1 MKPGSR
7 QAGSIAVAI
16 CTLALL
22 LSACASV
29 QRATYSADEAKRARI
44 DGFGAI
50 RMWADASPE
59 TFNVASFKPRP
70 QPNRPFAYLALSG
83 GGGDGAFGAG
93 ILNGWS
99 ESGARP
105 EFTIVSGVSTGALI
119 APFAFLG
126 PAYDPTLKEMYTS
139 GLASSFAAS
148 PNALGAVFGSALFDN
163 QPLRDAISRYAT
175 AELLEAIAREHAKGR
190 RLFVV
195 TTDLDAGRPV
205 LWNMGEIASAR
216 TPQALALFRQVLT
229 ASASVPVAFPPS
241 LIAASSDGKP
251 IEEMHVD
258 GGVSTQVF
266 TFPDRLLM
274 QPDGSRRMA
283 APKPAIYIIMNG
295 RISTE
300 FQPVEN
306 STKAI
311 AIRSLG
317 MKSKREIQGYLS
329 ATYQFAKHNGLAFNM
344 TAIDSSVP
352 EGPGVGFDTD
362 YMRSLYALGYDSAR
376 SGQFW
381 VQTPAPPR
389 S

>member
-1 MKPGSR
+1 VRPCPR
-7 QAGSIAVAI
+7 RAGVTAAI
-16 CTLALL
+16 CALALL
-22 LSACASV
+22 VSACASV
-29 QRATYSADEAKRARI
+29 QRATYSADDAKRATI
-44 DGFGAI
+44 DGFGPV
-50 RMWADASPE
+50 RMWADESFDA
-59 TFNVASFKPRP
+59 ASFKPRP
-70 QPNRPFAYLALSG
+70 QPNRPFAYLAISG

-99 ESGARP
+99 ESGTRP

-148 PNALGAVFGSALFDN
+148 PNALRAVFGSSIFDG
-163 QPLRDAISRYAT
+163 QPLRDAISHYT
-175 AELLEAIAREHAKGR
+175 TPELLEAIAREHAKGR

-195 TTDLDAGRPV
+195 TTDLDAARPV
-205 LWNMGEIASAR
+205 LWNMGEIASVR

-241 LIAASSDGKP
+241 LIAASADGKP

-274 QPDGSRRMA
+274 QPGSSRRMA
-283 APKPAIYIIMNG
+283 SPAPAVYVIMNG

-306 STKAI
+306 SAKAI

-317 MKSKREIQGYLS
+317 MKSKREVLSYLS

-344 TAIDSSVP
+344 TAIDSSIP
-352 EGPGVGFDTD
+352 EGQGVGFDTD
-362 YMRSLYALGYDSAR
+362 YMRSLYALGYDTAR
-376 SGQFW
+376 SGRIW
-381 VQTPAPPR
+381 IQTPPVPR

>member
-1 MKPGSR
+1 MRSR
-7 QAGSIAVAI
+7 LARAAGIRAAVFG
-16 CTLALL
+16 LGLL
-22 LSACASV
+22 LGGCASV
-29 QRATYSADEAKRARI
+29 QRATYSADDAKRATI
-44 DGFGAI
+44 DGFRSV
-50 RMWADASPE
+50 RMWADAPAESFD
-59 TFNVASFKPRP
+59 TSAFKPQP
-70 QPNRPFAYLALSG
+70 QPNKPFAYLALSG
-83 GGGDGAFGAG
+83 GGGDGAYGAG
-93 ILNGWS
+93 VLNGWS

-148 PNALGAVFGSALFDN
+148 PNALGAVFGSSIFDG
-163 QPLRDAISRYAT
+163 QPLREAIGHYTTPA
-175 AELLEAIAREHAKGR
+175 LLEAIAKEHAKGR

-216 TPQALALFRQVLT
+216 TPRALELFRQVLT
-229 ASASVPVAFPPS
+229 ASASVPVAFPPA
-241 LIAASSDGKP
+241 LIAASSDGKA

-274 QPDGSRRMA
+274 QPGSSRRMA
-283 APKPAIYIIMNG
+283 SPKPAIYIIMNG
-295 RISTE
+295 RTSID

-329 ATYQFAKHNGLAFNM
+329 ATHQFARHNGMAFNM
-344 TAIDSSVP
+344 TAIDQSVP
-352 EGPGVGFDTD
+352 EAQGVGFDTD
-362 YMRSLYALGYDSAR
+362 YMRALYSLGYDAAR
-376 SGQFW
+376 SGRFW
-381 VQTPAPPR
+381 VQTPPVP
-389 S
+389 

>member
-1 MKPGSR
+1 MRSR
-7 QAGSIAVAI
+7 WIRAAGSLAAF
-16 CTLALL
+16 CSLALL
-22 LSACASV
+22 LGGCAAV
-29 QRATYSADEAKRARI
+29 QRAAYSADDAKRATI
-44 DGFGAI
+44 DGFRAI
-50 RMWADASPE
+50 RMWADAPA
-59 TFNVASFKPRP
+59 ASFDNAAFKP
-70 QPNRPFAYLALSG
+70 QPQPGKPFAYLALSG

-93 ILNGWS
+93 VLNGWS

-126 PAYDPTLKEMYTS
+126 PAYDATLKEMYTS

-148 PNALGAVFGSALFDN
+148 PNALNAVFGSSLFDG
-163 QPLRDAISRYAT
+163 QPLRDAISHYT
-175 AELLEAIAREHAKGR
+175 TPDLLAAIAREHAKGR

-216 TPQALALFRQVLT
+216 TPRALDLFRQVLT

-274 QPDGSRRMA
+274 QPESSRRMTSA
-283 APKPAIYIIMNG
+283 RPAIYIIMNG
-295 RISTE
+295 RTSTD

-306 STKAI
+306 SAKAI
-311 AIRSLG
+311 AIRSLA
-317 MKSKREIQGYLS
+317 MKSKREIRSYLS
-329 ATYQFAKHNGLAFNM
+329 ATYQFAQHNGLAFNM
-344 TAIDSSVP
+344 TAIDPSVP
-352 EGPGVGFDTD
+352 EGQGVGFDTD
-362 YMRSLYALGYDSAR
+362 YMRSLYTLGYDGAR
-376 SGQFW
+376 SGRFW
-381 VQTPAPPR
+381 TQTPPAPLP
-389 S
+389 

>member
-1 MKPGSR
+1 MLRASFMGRLIGMCS
-7 QAGSIAVAI
+7 VV
-16 CTLALL
+16 LL
-22 LSACASV
+22 LGGCAAV
-29 QRATYSADEAKRARI
+29 QRAAYSADDAKRARI
-44 DGFGAI
+44 DGFQTV
-50 RMWADASPE
+50 RMWADAPPESFDSPA
-59 TFNVASFKPRP
+59 FRPRP
-70 QPNRPFAYLALSG
+70 QPGKPFAYLALSG

-105 EFTIVSGVSTGALI
+105 EFTVVSGVSTGALI

-148 PNALGAVFGSALFDN
+148 PNALGALFGSSVFDG
-163 QPLRDAISRYAT
+163 QPLRDAIAHYT
-175 AELLEAIAREHAKGR
+175 TPELLEAIAREHARGR

-195 TTDLDAGRPV
+195 TTDLDAARPV

-216 TPQALALFRQVLT
+216 SPQALQLFRQVLT
-229 ASASVPVAFPPS
+229 ASASVPVAFPPA

-274 QPDGSRRMA
+274 QPASQRLA
-283 APKPAIYIIMNG
+283 EKPAIYIIMNG
-295 RISTE
+295 RTSVD

-311 AIRSLG
+311 ALRSLG
-317 MKSKREIQGYLS
+317 MKGKREIQSYLS
-329 ATYQFAKHNGLAFNM
+329 ATYQLARRNGMAFNM
-344 TAIDSSVP
+344 TAIDQSVP
-352 EGPGVGFDTD
+352 EGQGVGFDTD
-362 YMRSLYALGYDSAR
+362 YMRALYALGYDSAR
-376 SGQFW
+376 SGRFW
-381 VQTPAPPR
+381 AQSPPLP
-389 S
+389 

>member
-1 MKPGSR
+1 MRSR
-7 QAGSIAVAI
+7 SVVAAGGLVGLCS
-16 CTLALL
+16 LL
-22 LSACASV
+22 LLLGGCASV
-29 QRATYSADEAKRARI
+29 EQRAAYSADDAKRARI
-44 DGFGAI
+44 EGFQAI
-50 RMWADASPE
+50 RMWADAPAES
-59 TFNVASFKPRP
+59 FDSSSFKPQP
-70 QPNRPFAYLALSG
+70 QPGKPFAYLALSG

-105 EFTIVSGVSTGALI
+105 EFTVVSGVSTGALI

-148 PNALGAVFGSALFDN
+148 PNALGALFGSSVFDG
-163 QPLRDAISRYAT
+163 QPLRDAIAHYT
-175 AELLEAIAREHAKGR
+175 TPELLEAIAREHARGR

-195 TTDLDAGRPV
+195 TTDLDAARPV

-216 TPQALALFRQVLT
+216 TPRSLQLFRQVLT
-229 ASASVPVAFPPS
+229 ASASVPVAFPPA

-274 QPDGSRRMA
+274 QTGSSQRLA
-283 APKPAIYIIMNG
+283 AKPAIYIIMNG
-295 RISTE
+295 RTSPD

-311 AIRSLG
+311 AIRSLD
-317 MKSKREIQGYLS
+317 MKSKREIQSYLS
-329 ATYQFAKHNGLAFNM
+329 ATYQFARRNGMAFNM
-344 TAIDSSVP
+344 TAIDQSVP
-352 EGPGVGFDTD
+352 ESQGIGFDTD
-362 YMRSLYALGYDSAR
+362 YMRTLYALGYDSAR
-376 SGQFW
+376 SGRFW
-381 VQTPAPPR
+381 TQTPPVP
-389 S
+389 